1 MSTTTASEQLDKIQA
16 AYTDSA
22 QAAHLRNLKQTLV
35 SERNDLSRTIESLE
49 DELDELRND
58 RDSCTTRLV
67 KVEEEEVALRKA
79 AFDHLPAHVKVVP
92 VTSADQVHV
101 GAWLSHSSYGAVK
114 VASVNIEDIP
124 GGYCIVARGDRG
136 SKYMFKVY
144 RGEFKNI
151 SDVRTFVLASP
162 EAG

>member
-1 MSTTTASEQLDKIQA
+1 MSTTASDYLDKTQA

-22 QAAHLRNLKQTLV
+22 RAAHLRNLKQTLV
-35 SERNDLSRTIESLE
+35 SERDDLSQKIESLE

-58 RDSCTTRLV
+58 RDSCTARLD
-67 KVEEEEVALRKA
+67 KAEEEEVALRKA
-79 AFDHLPAHVKVVP
+79 AFDHLPAHGKMVP
-92 VTSADQVHV
+92 VTSADQVRV

-124 GGYCIVARGDRG
+124 GGYYIVARGDRG
-136 SKYMFKVY
+136 SKYMFMVY